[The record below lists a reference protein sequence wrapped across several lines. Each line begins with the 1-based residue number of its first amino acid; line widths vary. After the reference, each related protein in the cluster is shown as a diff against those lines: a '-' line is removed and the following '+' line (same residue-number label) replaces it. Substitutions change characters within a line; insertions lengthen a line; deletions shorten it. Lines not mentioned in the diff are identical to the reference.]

1 MPCLGNQS
9 MTSGHGG
16 GDRVSER
23 SVTLKFAKKT
33 KQLLV
38 SDMME
43 DKKEEQFD
51 KAIKALKVKDG
62 LAPTYLPIRWYESDT
77 LGFVSFEC
85 MAEFQR
91 LPTRVR

>member
-1 MPCLGNQS
+1 

-23 SVTLKFAKKT
+23 SVTLRFATKK
-33 KQLLV
+33 KQLMV
-38 SDMME
+38 SDMVE

-51 KAIKALKVKDG
+51 KATKAQKMKDG
-62 LAPTYLPIRWYESDT
+62 LAPTYLPIRWYGGDT

-85 MAEFQR
+85 MAQFQR